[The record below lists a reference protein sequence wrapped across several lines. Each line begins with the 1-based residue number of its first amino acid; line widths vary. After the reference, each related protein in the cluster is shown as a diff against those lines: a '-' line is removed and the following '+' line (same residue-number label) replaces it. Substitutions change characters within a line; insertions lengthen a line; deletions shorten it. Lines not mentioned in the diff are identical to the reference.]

1 MNKVVSDEFINKIFE
16 GTDFGVTVNRSVA
29 AKRDLLYCTLQNQIN
44 GFWAGSTM
52 YSIMVNGGF
61 FKKTR
66 FSESHELTHRG
77 REYLN
82 RE

>member
-16 GTDFGVTVNRSVA
+16 GTDFGVPVNRSVA
-29 AKRDLLYCTLQNQIN
+29 AKRDLLYCTLQNQMN

-52 YSIMVNGGF
+52 HLIMVNGGF
-61 FKKTR
+61 LKDAK
-66 FSESHELTHRG
+66 FSEPKELTHLG
-77 REYLN
+77 REYLK